1 MDDNM
6 FERLEIIDDLTVK
19 DALKYAVAVIVDN
32 ALTYDVSKIEKIID
46 MDFEDERDFDS
57 KMDESYDIT
66 SRIIIDKDAVKSIL
80 EKVTDKDT
88 LIDNIPRD
96 KNIRFQHEY
105 SLTQQDV
112 RSIIQQLDVADYTY
126 SVESVKPFRHGA
138 LLTVLIT
145 NKSFKLKNKIL
156 AGVKLYIKIDCLEN
170 GVACVISIHP
180 AEHDSTH
187 YYKED

>member
-6 FERLEIIDDLTVK
+6 FERLEIIDDLTVT

-145 NKSFKLKNKIL
+145 NKSFKLKK
-156 AGVKLYIKIDCLEN
+156 
-170 GVACVISIHP
+170 
-180 AEHDSTH
+180 
-187 YYKED
+187 

>member
-6 FERLEIIDDLTVK
+6 FERLEIIDDLTVT

-96 KNIRFQHEY
+96 KIFDF
-105 SLTQQDV
+105 S
-112 RSIIQQLDVADYTY
+112 
-126 SVESVKPFRHGA
+126 
-138 LLTVLIT
+138 T
-145 NKSFKLKNKIL
+145 NT
-156 AGVKLYIKIDCLEN
+156 A
-170 GVACVISIHP
+170 
-180 AEHDSTH
+180 
-187 YYKED
+187 